1 MMLLL
6 LYGSIGQATAMDRY
20 LVKEALTV
28 IEERNPPPPRA
39 NTVRWQ
45 KMLQLLQLKKC
56 KMDGN
61 GV

>member
-1 MMLLL
+1 
-6 LYGSIGQATAMDRY
+6 MDRY